1 MTYARVMFEAH
12 HCPNIYYFL
21 FYVLYRN
28 EVGVNVAE
36 IKIWCIVIDVLQLV
50 LWNSYN
56 FRSFFS
62 ALKEEEL

>member
-1 MTYARVMFEAH
+1 MRLITAQISATS
-12 HCPNIYYFL
+12 

-50 LWNSYN
+50 LYN
-56 FRSFFS
+56 VCGTAVILEVSF
-62 ALKEEEL
+62 EL

>member
-1 MTYARVMFEAH
+1 MTYARVMLEAY
-12 HCPNIYYFL
+12 HCQNIYYFL

-50 LWNSYN
+50 LYN
-56 FRSFFS
+56 VCGTAIILEVSF
-62 ALKEEEL
+62 EL